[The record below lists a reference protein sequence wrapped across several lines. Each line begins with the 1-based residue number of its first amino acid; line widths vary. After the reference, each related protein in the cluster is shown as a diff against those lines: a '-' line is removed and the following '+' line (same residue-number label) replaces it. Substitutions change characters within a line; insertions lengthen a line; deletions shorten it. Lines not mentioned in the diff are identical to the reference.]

1 MKNRDIVLYC
11 VTVAFLIFALVSVI
25 IGFDPGKMLL
35 KNFWDYIKFIMS
47 VMPAVFLLIGL
58 FNVWVKKETVMKH
71 MGHESGIRGY
81 VLAVLL
87 AFTCIGGLFAALPI
101 SRQLYDKGSRLGV
114 IMTYLGASCVCR
126 IPMTLWEASLLGWTF
141 TALRFAVS
149 LPLIILSSIFI
160 EKVFGNHPGIPTV
173 APETA
178 SGK

>member
-1 MKNRDIVLYC
+1 MKKKDIILYSI
-11 VTVAFLIFALVSVI
+11 TAAFLIFALVSVI
-25 IGFDPGKMLL
+25 VEFDTGKSLL

-58 FNVWVKKETVMKH
+58 FNIWVKKETVMKH
-71 MGHESGIRGY
+71 MGHGSGIRGY

-126 IPMTLWEASLLGWTF
+126 IPMTLWEASLLGWEF
-141 TALRFAVS
+141 TAIRFMVS

-160 EKVFGNHPGIPTV
+160 EKALGNQPGIPAEVSEMTK
-173 APETA
+173 
-178 SGK
+178 GK

>member
-1 MKNRDIVLYC
+1 MKKKDIILYSI
-11 VTVAFLIFALVSVI
+11 TAAFLVFALVSVI
-25 IGFDPGKMLL
+25 IEFDPGKLLL

-58 FNVWVKKETVMKH
+58 FNVWVKKETVIKH
-71 MGHESGIRGY
+71 MGQGSGIRGY
-81 VLAVLL
+81 ILAVLL

-126 IPMTLWEASLLGWTF
+126 IPMALWEASLLGWKF
-141 TALRFAVS
+141 TAIRFAVS

-160 EKVFGNHPGIPTV
+160 EKVFGNHPGIPKTV
-173 APETA
+173 NDEA
-178 SGK
+178 